1 MLRKGHV
8 NRLCKPLKKRRAQ
21 GAGCKPRS
29 EMCIRFGMSSWI
41 LNVLHAY
48 QRDWTIGVIILI
60 VAITVSANAR
70 RILMGALGKLRRAKG
85 GDLGHT
91 LKIVGRVRRPAQA
104 LIILTGFGIILPL
117 LHFPPHTLE
126 VLQKGLA
133 VIWFLALGWLL
144 VALVYCMEDL
154 LLLRYD
160 VSVANNM
167 RARRARTQMQLMRR
181 MVTTL
186 LVMVDAGLVLSVF
199 RDSQIWHYGAGLLA
213 SAGLASLVLATA
225 AKTSASNF
233 LAGLQIALT
242 EPIRLDDVVIVEGE
256 WGRIE
261 EITTTYVIVAIWD
274 QRRLVV
280 PLTYFIETPF
290 QNWTRDTSDLL
301 GTSFLYVDY
310 SIPVQALRDELTRV
324 LENEPQWDKR
334 VNVLQVTNLSEHT
347 MEIRC
352 LLSAADSSQQ
362 FNLRCIVREKMIEF
376 IQMNYPDAFP
386 RTRFSAVPWLDEKRD
401 YEPLLSMRN
410 SHIPR

>member
-1 MLRKGHV
+1 
-8 NRLCKPLKKRRAQ
+8 
-21 GAGCKPRS
+21 
-29 EMCIRFGMSSWI
+29 MSSWI

-60 VAITVSANAR
+60 IAITVSANAR

-126 VLQKGLA
+126 VLQKGIA

-144 VALVYCMEDL
+144 VALVYCMEDF

-160 VSVANNM
+160 VSVANNV

-181 MVTTL
+181 MVITL

-362 FNLRCIVREKMIEF
+362 FNLRCIVREKMIKF

-401 YEPLLSMRN
+401 CEPLLRMQN
-410 SHIPR
+410 SHIRR

>member
-1 MLRKGHV
+1 
-8 NRLCKPLKKRRAQ
+8 
-21 GAGCKPRS
+21 
-29 EMCIRFGMSSWI
+29 MCIRFGMSSWI

-60 VAITVSANAR
+60 IAITVSANAR

-126 VLQKGLA
+126 VLQKGIA

-144 VALVYCMEDL
+144 VALVYCMEDF

-160 VSVANNM
+160 VSVANNV

-181 MVTTL
+181 MVITL

-274 QRRLVV
+274 QRRLGV

-362 FNLRCIVREKMIEF
+362 FNLRCIVREKMIKF

-401 YEPLLSMRN
+401 CEPLLRMRN
-410 SHIPR
+410 SHIRR

>member
-1 MLRKGHV
+1 V
-8 NRLCKPLKKRRAQ
+8 NRLCKSLKKRKAW
-21 GAGCKPRS
+21 GAGCKPRG
-29 EMCIRFGMSSWI
+29 EMRIRFGMSLWI
-41 LNVLHAY
+41 RNVLHAY

-60 VAITVSANAR
+60 IAITVSANAR

-144 VALVYCMEDL
+144 VALVYCMEDF

-160 VSVANNM
+160 VSVANNV

-362 FNLRCIVREKMIEF
+362 FNLRCIVREKMIKF

-401 YEPLLSMRN
+401 CEPLLSMRN
-410 SHIPR
+410 SHIRR

>member
-1 MLRKGHV
+1 
-8 NRLCKPLKKRRAQ
+8 
-21 GAGCKPRS
+21 
-29 EMCIRFGMSSWI
+29 MSSWI
-41 LNVLHAY
+41 LDLLRAH
-48 QRDWTIGVIILI
+48 QRDWTIGIIVLI
-60 VAITVSANAR
+60 IAVTVSAYAR
-70 RILMGALGKLRRAKG
+70 RILLGLLGRLRRAKG
-85 GDLGHT
+85 GDHT
-91 LKIVGRVRRPAQA
+91 HSLKIVGRIRRPAQA
-104 LIILTGFGIILPL
+104 LVILTGVGIILPL
-117 LHFPPHTLE
+117 LDVPQHYLE
-126 VLQKGLA
+126 ILQKGLA

-144 VALVYCMEDL
+144 IASVYCVEDFF
-154 LLLRYD
+154 LLRYD
-160 VSVANNM
+160 VTVSNNL

-181 MVTTL
+181 MVITL
-186 LVMVDAGLVLSVF
+186 LIMVDAGLVLSVF

-256 WGRIE
+256 WGKIE

-290 QNWTRDTSDLL
+290 QNWTRNTSDLL

-324 LENEPQWDKR
+324 LENEPLWDKR
-334 VNVLQVTNLSEHT
+334 VNSLQVTNLSEHT

-352 LLSAADSSQQ
+352 LLSAADSSRE
-362 FNLRCIVREKMIEF
+362 FDLRGLGREKMVAF
-376 IQMNYPDAFP
+376 IQKNYPDAFP
-386 RTRFSAVPWLDEKRD
+386 RPRFSSVARIAEKS
-401 YEPLLSMRN
+401 LSESMSPMGIDGNRM
-410 SHIPR
+410 H

>member
-1 MLRKGHV
+1 
-8 NRLCKPLKKRRAQ
+8 
-21 GAGCKPRS
+21 
-29 EMCIRFGMSSWI
+29 MCIRFGMSSWI
-41 LNVLHAY
+41 LNLLRAY
-48 QRDWTIGVIILI
+48 QRDWIIGVIILI
-60 VAITVSANAR
+60 IAITVSANAR

-126 VLQKGLA
+126 VLQKGIA

-144 VALVYCMEDL
+144 VALVYCMEDF

-160 VSVANNM
+160 VSVANNV

-181 MVTTL
+181 MVITL

-362 FNLRCIVREKMIEF
+362 FNLRCIVREKMIKF

-386 RTRFSAVPWLDEKRD
+386 RTRFSAVSWLDEKRD
-401 YEPLLSMRN
+401 CEPLVRMRN
-410 SHIPR
+410 SHIRR